1 MVESKTKFILIQI
14 SPLILWVALILFILI
29 GVLVF
34 RKKAKPFIDYFNSVF
49 WNYENCFVNGK
60 SEGKALGKRIFFDKE
75 SIKIVSRHLFSSTI
89 CSFGPIIAVWWRT
102 VLVDVKIGTKC
113 LEDYDCFRLNSSYFE
128 FEECIDSTSD
138 SFICSKFSV
147 PNVDKFITSVGV
159 AYGFT
164 RIMLS
169 INKFILNKLSLFKIV
184 NVKKRICIY
193 IFLVFSILIILIGFG
208 VAIGLSDKFLV
219 WSITSIIN
227 YLIPFMILLSPIMA
241 IIVFCRMN
249 VKLAK
254 NAYIDGIL
262 VYNMKE

>member
-1 MVESKTKFILIQI
+1 LHIATIHGHFDFIKF
-14 SPLILWVALILFILI
+14 
-29 GVLVF
+29 VL
-34 RKKAKPFIDYFNSVF
+34 
-49 WNYENCFVNGK
+49 ENN
-60 SEGKALGKRIFFDKE
+60 
-75 SIKIVSRHLFSSTI
+75 
-89 CSFGPIIAVWWRT
+89 
-102 VLVDVKIGTKC
+102 
-113 LEDYDCFRLNSSYFE
+113 FE
-128 FEECIDSTSD
+128 F
-138 SFICSKFSV
+138 

-184 NVKKRICIY
+184 TVKKRICIY
-193 IFLVFSILIILIGFG
+193 IFLVFSILIILIWFG